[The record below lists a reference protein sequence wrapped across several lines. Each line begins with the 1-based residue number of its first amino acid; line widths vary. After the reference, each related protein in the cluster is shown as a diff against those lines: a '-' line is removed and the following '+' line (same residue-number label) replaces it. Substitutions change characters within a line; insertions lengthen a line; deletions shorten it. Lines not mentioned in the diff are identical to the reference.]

1 MHPAVRKWLPRT
13 EPFIVEGIALAG
25 SLCVFSV
32 FLLAVGS
39 QPLGVFGDMLDGAFG
54 SSFSIQNTL
63 TRAAPLMLTALC
75 TVLPARVGLV
85 VIGNE
90 GALLLGGLGAVV
102 AARVTAGLPPE
113 AVMLAMLLVGGLTG
127 GLWITT
133 CGLLRQKRGVNETI
147 SSLLLYY
154 IALAV
159 FLWLVE
165 GPLRDPSSL
174 NKPATYPVGQDNMLA
189 SIPGTDVH
197 LGLLFGVAACVLSYV
212 LTHHTTFGFGS
223 RVAGGN
229 SRTALMMGL
238 PLSRYVIVLCML
250 GGAAA
255 GLAGVVEVSAIHET
269 ANASLNAGLGF
280 AGILVAFV
288 ARQHPLAVIPV
299 AILIGGIEASGGLLQ
314 RRHDLPDAT
323 VDVFQGI
330 LFVMILGCETLFGKF
345 PGLRPEAPPPPKPA
359 APRGA
364 GGTPE
369 HSEALLSSEPST
381 GLV

>member
-1 MHPAVRKWLPRT
+1 MKRALQRAAGSIETLLI
-13 EPFIVEGIALAG
+13 ESIAIAL
-25 SLCVFSV
+25 SLVLFCV
-32 FLLAVGS
+32 FLLFVGS
-39 QPLGVFGDMLDGAFG
+39 QPLGVLADMVDGAFG
-54 SSFSIQNTL
+54 SAFSLQDTL
-63 TRAAPLMLTALC
+63 SRSAPLMLTALC
-75 TVLPARVGLV
+75 TVLPARVGLI

-90 GALLLGGLGAVV
+90 GALLLGGLGAVMMSQLFGG
-102 AARVTAGLPPE
+102 APAE
-113 AVMLAMLLVGGLTG
+113 MMLLLMVGGGCLLG
-127 GLWITT
+127 GAWILL

-165 GPLRDPSSL
+165 GPMRDPSSL
-174 NKPATYPVGQDNMLA
+174 NKPSTYPIGDDNMLA
-189 SIPGTDVH
+189 NIPGTDVH
-197 LGLLFGVAACVLSYV
+197 FGLIFGVVACVLCYV
-212 LTHHTTFGFGS
+212 LTHRTTFGFGS

-238 PLSRYVIVLCML
+238 PITRYVAVLCLL

-255 GLAGVVEVSAIHET
+255 GLAGVVEVAAIHGT

-299 AILIGGIEASGGLLQ
+299 AILIGGIEASGGLIQ

-330 LFVMILGCETLFGKF
+330 LFVVILGAEAWFGRF
-345 PGLRPEAPPPPKPA
+345 SWLQA
-359 APRGA
+359 AP
-364 GGTPE
+364 E
-369 HSEALLSSEPST
+369 EPSAVEPSDEGLENET
-381 GLV
+381 GAASATREGEVSA